1 MIRLKN
7 AGALLPLVVAAAL
20 AGCSQNTEKAGSADT
35 HTSPPAGSSE
45 ASPHGTSQQSAPAQ
59 SAPAQSAQPQTAP
72 PQTAAAQNPAPAGEQ
87 SANGIAWNA
96 PSGWA
101 KEQPASTMRA
111 AQYRLPSGKQ
121 GVKDG
126 ELAVFFFGPGQGGQT
141 QANLERW
148 AGQFVQEDGSDPMK
162 SAKIDHFATS
172 TGLKVTTIALKG
184 HYQSGGMGGPSY
196 DEPGWRLYG
205 AVVEGDGGP
214 WFFKTVGPDAV
225 ITQHHDE
232 IVTFLKG
239 LRIAR

>member
-7 AGALLPLVVAAAL
+7 AGVLLPLVVAAAL
-20 AGCSQNTEKAGSADT
+20 AGCSQNTEKVGSTDT
-35 HTSPPAGSSE
+35 HTSPPANRSE
-45 ASPHGTSQQSAPAQ
+45 ASPRGTSQASMPAQGMSSQSMPSQSAPP
-59 SAPAQSAQPQTAP
+59 S
-72 PQTAAAQNPAPAGEQ
+72 AAAPSAAPAGEQ
-87 SANGIAWNA
+87 SANGIAWSA
-96 PSGWA
+96 PAGWV

-126 ELAVFFFGPGQGGQT
+126 EMAVFFFGQGQGGQT

-148 AGQFVQEDGSDPMK
+148 ANQFVQDDGSDPMK
-162 SAKIDHFATS
+162 AAKIDNFTTS

-196 DEPGWRLYG
+196 DEAGWRLYG

-225 ITQHHDE
+225 MTQHHDE
-232 IVTFLKG
+232 IVSFLKG
-239 LRIAR
+239 LRLAR